1 MAGFLGMG
9 EDGGG
14 LQTYVRVPASWSAHA
29 LNTAPPGIA
38 SGRAALVLRFLFGW
52 GQEEALTAGVWWW
65 SQTGQRSRSEFGK
78 NRLEA
83 CRRQISD

>member
-52 GQEEALTAGVWWW
+52 GQEEVVVVVSNGPKKPLGIWEE
-65 SQTGQRSRSEFGK
+65 QTGGMSP
-78 NRLEA
+78 
-83 CRRQISD
+83 SDK